1 MEQVV
6 TYFLDTYALIEIVKG
21 NPAYGKY
28 AKAKAH
34 TSLFNLYELYVQVL
48 KSYGEEMAKKE
59 FDNFKRILIEVKDI
73 HIFLAAAFKTGDKK
87 THFSYTDALGY
98 AIAEAEGLRFVTG
111 DNEFRNLPNVQ
122 FVR

>member
-1 MEQVV
+1 MV
-6 TYFLDTYALIEIVKG
+6 TYFFDTYALVEIVKG

-28 AKAKAH
+28 AEAKAH

-59 FDNFKRILIEVKDI
+59 FDNFKTILIEVKDI
-73 HIFLAAAFKTGDKK
+73 HIFLAAALKTRDKK

>member
-1 MEQVV
+1 MV
-6 TYFLDTYALIEIVKG
+6 TYFFDTYALVEIVKG

-28 AKAKAH
+28 AEAEAR
-34 TSLFNLYELYVQVL
+34 TSLFNLYELYVQIL
-48 KSYGEEMAKKE
+48 KGYGEEMAKKE
-59 FDNFKRILIEVKDI
+59 FDNFKRILIVVKDA
-73 HIFLAAAFKTGDKK
+73 HIFSAASFKIKGKK

-98 AIAEAEGLRFVTG
+98 SIAAAEGLQFVTG

>member
-6 TYFLDTYALIEIVKG
+6 EYFFDTYALVEIVKG

-28 AKAKAH
+28 AEAKAH

-48 KSYGEEMAKKE
+48 KGYGEEVAKKE
-59 FDNFKRILIEVKDI
+59 FDNFKRILIEAEDI
-73 HIFLAAAFKTGDKK
+73 HIFLAAAFKTRDKK

-98 AIAEAEGLRFVTG
+98 AIAEMEGLKFVTG